1 MKILGTVKEI
11 QELQNKC
18 MTTECDDCILSRS
31 GFCKVYSTMQFIDDL
46 RYIDPYLETTID
58 I

>member
-18 MTTECDDCILSRS
+18 MVIECDDCILCN
-31 GFCKVYSTMQFIDDL
+31 GGTCELYHTMQYMEEL
-46 RYIDPYLETTID
+46 SRIDPELETTLD